1 MELQSDDIQRV
12 DINFE
17 NILYTV
23 SVPKQKGEWNG
34 LLIDNLHLFSPY

>member
-1 MELQSDDIQRV
+1 MELSNDEDLRA

-23 SVPKQKGEWNG
+23 SVPKQKGE
-34 LLIDNLHLFSPY
+34 